1 MDEEVHE
8 GIDFL
13 GSSFNK
19 EDRKVGIEN
28 TEQYKEE
35 KSDEETVAVAVNIQ
49 ISFPIRPP
57 SNRLAVSR
65 ERVSAEGFRWP
76 LAPILD
82 GSSIDF
88 LSFHFSISENS
99 KPWKTVQVPL
109 VLSHPPRKYGPETDV
124 LTCVDAFSSYCFP
137 IRSLTIKTIPSRGP
151 NQRCQCLH
159 TVVTHVVLDRL
170 TPRFPIPTPS
180 ELDYLGVPII
190 ATRRMVSSKKM
201 HICQMLTRI
210 YSSCL

>member
-1 MDEEVHE
+1 VDISITNEEIHQGVNLH
-8 GIDFL
+8 GPIL
-13 GSSFNK
+13 YM

-28 TEQYKEE
+28 TEQYNEE

-65 ERVSAEGFRWP
+65 EHVSAEGFRWP

-88 LSFHFSISENS
+88 LSFHFSMSENS

-124 LTCVDAFSSYCFP
+124 LKCVDAFLLLS
-137 IRSLTIKTIPSRGP
+137 
-151 NQRCQCLH
+151 NQI
-159 TVVTHVVLDRL
+159 T
-170 TPRFPIPTPS
+170 
-180 ELDYLGVPII
+180 DYQNNPQQG
-190 ATRRMVSSKKM
+190 T
-201 HICQMLTRI
+201 
-210 YSSCL
+210 

>member
-1 MDEEVHE
+1 MEDPQEMVGEDHKVEEKNRDDANSHKEVVLAYAKNKKSQRGYDIFDDEEVDISIINEEVHE

-28 TEQYKEE
+28 TEQYNEE
-35 KSDEETVAVAVNIQ
+35 KSDEETVAVAVSIQ

-65 ERVSAEGFRWP
+65 EHVSAKGFRWP

-82 GSSIDF
+82 GSSVDF
-88 LSFHFSISENS
+88 LSFHFSMSENS

-124 LTCVDAFSSYCFP
+124 LKYVDAFLLLS
-137 IRSLTIKTIPSRGP
+137 
-151 NQRCQCLH
+151 NQI
-159 TVVTHVVLDRL
+159 T
-170 TPRFPIPTPS
+170 
-180 ELDYLGVPII
+180 DYQNNPQQG
-190 ATRRMVSSKKM
+190 T
-201 HICQMLTRI
+201 
-210 YSSCL
+210 